1 MEYNDFPILNEEEY
15 KFLQNKFSEKVSFNR
30 EEKIVS
36 IFSNLL
42 DLFNSSPMLI
52 AQSNQILK
60 ENLIFAK
67 NEFEKLIENFN
78 STFNLKINKNE
89 IKEKNIFNFLKTTIN
104 LQKNLINWH
113 KFEQKEYFK
122 QFSLNTLIAVNEILF
137 HLISAIENS
146 NVTLYK
152 FM

>member
-15 KFLQNKFSEKVSFNR
+15 KFLQNKFSENVSFNR

-122 QFSLNTLIAVNEILF
+122 QFSFNTLIAVNEILF